1 MLGELT
7 ALPFMFRILYRQIKI
22 FLLDK
27 KFSSYGGHHAVT
39 RSVVEG
45 IANARL
51 PANYNPCLPSRL
63 AERVHVLS
71 GVQALRQMIRWK
83 KRGWIKQLTCGPNV
97 VVRASD
103 FNSVLASPEIDAVFN
118 HADWACQFWA
128 IDHPKLRDRCI
139 CWGAGVDAEFWKPK
153 ESATRDHI
161 LVFDKRRKDQ
171 DPRRVNPYVAHLQ
184 NMGWKVDILTRCGRI
199 GYTLE
204 RFRGLLHRAALMVG
218 FTVGSESQGIAWA
231 EAWAA
236 DVPTLI
242 LQQKK
247 NTYQG
252 LKFCCNTAPYLTQST
267 GAFFYDFNDF
277 KCQFELWRN
286 GKHVFSPREWVLA
299 HMSDEV
305 CARDL
310 YGKLMN
316 LPQHLSRMRKRQK
329 VS

>member
-1 MLGELT
+1 MLGELA
-7 ALPFMFRILYRQIKI
+7 ALPFIFRILYRQIKI
-22 FLLDK
+22 FLLGK
-27 KFSSYGGHHAVT
+27 KISSYGGHHAVT

-51 PANYNPCLPSRL
+51 PANYNPRLPSRL

-128 IDHPKLRDRCI
+128 IEHPELRSRCL
-139 CWGAGVDAEFWKPK
+139 CWGAGVDTNFWKPNH
-153 ESATRDHI
+153 EGSRNRI
-161 LVFDKRRKDQ
+161 LVFDKRQNNQGPERIK
-171 DPRRVNPYVAHLQ
+171 PYVSYLQ
-184 NMGWKVDILTRCGRI
+184 GIGWSVDVLTRYEQG
-199 GYTLE
+199 GYTLAQ
-204 RFRGLLHRAALMVG
+204 FRSLLHRAALMIG

-267 GAFFYDFNDF
+267 GAFFYDFHDF
-277 KCQFELWRN
+277 KCQFELWRSE
-286 GKHVFSPREWVLA
+286 KHVFSPREWVLA

-316 LPQHLSRMRKRQK
+316 LPQHLSRLRERQK